1 MVEHHPRAAE
11 TEETPVGA
19 VSTTHTAATEEKDDD
34 DDDDDDKKDGNTRT
48 AAQQKKMIAMMF
60 ATPPERQQTDMD
72 GNVLTKEATLLKN
85 VRSGPLPN
93 LAGARFPQGGCL
105 SDGSRETPHPS
116 AGGLECAIAGGEGWG
131 SPHSQ

>member
-34 DDDDDDKKDGNTRT
+34 DDDEKKDGNTRT